1 MQAARLWGCI
11 TYEQLSFAFN
21 KIHFIFSFVQRPLA
35 APLDPERWSH
45 QGLRA

>member
-21 KIHFIFSFVQRPLA
+21 KIHFLFSRQRPLA